1 MTQANY
7 ELFETFEK
15 NSSELYWLAL
25 LLTANTDRGVQAFDR
40 ALDFAAD
47 ENPGFGG
54 FMNEWARKLVIVE
67 ALGTIRKELRA
78 SIERTKRLDA
88 ADGGWARPVLT
99 KPEIDREAF
108 EEAVMAIDAFPRC
121 AMLLTIHEGMP
132 IGAVS
137 LLLNAD
143 EALTRVAQRIGIV
156 QLSRNLAGNSGR
168 DPYPGLQP
176 IPVLSLS

>member
-15 NSSELYWLAL
+15 NSSELYWLAF
-25 LLTANTDRGVQAFDR
+25 LLTGNTDRGVQAFDR
-40 ALDFAAD
+40 ALDFAGD
-47 ENPGFGG
+47 GNPGFGD
-54 FMNEWARKLVIVE
+54 FMNDWARKLVIVE
-67 ALGTIRKELRA
+67 ALGAMRKELRS

-88 ADGGWARPVLT
+88 ADAGWTRPALA
-99 KPEIDREAF
+99 KPEIDKEAF
-108 EEAVMAIDAFPRC
+108 EQAVIAIDAFPRC
-121 AMLLTIHEGMP
+121 AMLLTIYEGMP

-168 DPYPGLQP
+168 DPLPGLHP